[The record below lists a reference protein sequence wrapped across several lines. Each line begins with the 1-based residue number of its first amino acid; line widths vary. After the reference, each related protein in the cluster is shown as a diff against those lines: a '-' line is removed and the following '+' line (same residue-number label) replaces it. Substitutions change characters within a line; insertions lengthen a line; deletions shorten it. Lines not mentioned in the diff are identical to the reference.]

1 MRLITSVAVVLLLA
15 GCGVRQAEK
24 TPAPAPASTFGGTD
38 LAWIE
43 IMLAMNEQVV
53 PLLDAVPAR
62 AGGAATRD
70 LAATVRVFT
79 EAELPELRALHDL
92 AGLPA
97 ENQHVGM
104 PMPGMVT
111 GTDLATM
118 TALSGPAF
126 DEAASGKLTEAIE
139 QAVTLARSEQEHGI
153 DPRTRALAGE
163 VLAARAT
170 VAAGADAGKRE
181 N

>member
-1 MRLITSVAVVLLLA
+1 MRRQGHRLWYATLVALLLA
-15 GCGVRQAEK
+15 GCG
-24 TPAPAPASTFGGTD
+24 TPAPAPQPAPGPVSTFGGTD

-53 PLLDAVPAR
+53 PLLDAVPAH

-79 EAELPELRALHDL
+79 EAELPELRDLHRL

-97 ENQHVGM
+97 ENPHTGM

-111 GTDLATM
+111 DTELAAM
-118 TALSGPAF
+118 TALSGTAF
-126 DEAASGKLTEAIE
+126 DEAATVKIDEVVE
-139 QAVTLARSEQEHGI
+139 QAITLALSEQKSGT
-153 DPRTRALAGE
+153 DPRTVALAGE
-163 VLAARAT
+163 IVAARTA
-170 VAAGADAGKRE
+170 VSSR
-181 N
+181 

>member
-1 MRLITSVAVVLLLA
+1 MRLITSVAVLLLLA
-15 GCGVRQAEK
+15 GCGGRPEEK
-24 TPAPAPASTFGGTD
+24 APAPAPASTFGGTD

-62 AGGAATRD
+62 AGGAATRE

-79 EAELPELRALHDL
+79 EAELPELRELHRL

-97 ENQHVGM
+97 ENQHEGM

-111 GTDLATM
+111 DTDLAAM
-118 TALSGPAF
+118 NALSGAAF
-126 DEAASGKLTEAIE
+126 DEAATGKLAEAVD
-139 QAVTLARSEQEHGI
+139 QAITLARSEQEHGL

-163 VLAARAT
+163 VLAARI
-170 VAAGADAGKRE
+170 RWS
-181 N
+181 

>member
-1 MRLITSVAVVLLLA
+1 MRLLTSVAVTLLLA
-15 GCGVRQAEK
+15 GCGAPAA
-24 TPAPAPASTFGGTD
+24 TAPPAPVPVSTFGGTD

-43 IMLAMNEQVV
+43 IMLAMDEQIV

-62 AGGAATRD
+62 ADGAAARD

-79 EAELPELRALHDL
+79 GAELPELRALHRL

-97 ENQHVGM
+97 ENPHVGM

-111 GTDLATM
+111 GAELTAM

-126 DEAASGKLTEAIE
+126 DAAATAKIEEAVE
-139 QAVTLARSEQEHGI
+139 QAITLARSEQENGT
-153 DPRTRALAGE
+153 DPRTLALAGT
-163 VLAARAT
+163 VLVARTA
-170 VAAGADAGKRE
+170 VSSR
-181 N
+181 